1 MTDIGLLNKFRKEIM
16 GFAII
21 WVMIL
26 HCFSDYLCELKIPV
40 LSFVAKQGNLGVEIF
55 LFLSGIGLFFSMSK
69 DEKIM
74 PFYLRRIK
82 RVIIPWLI
90 ISCPYW
96 ILKSLIVDHD
106 GIFIFL
112 ENWSGASLWTKG
124 ITTVWYVSF
133 IVILYIT
140 YPLIYKLQKKNSFFI
155 VVLIGCAFAA
165 NIIML
170 IAAPDFYDLRE
181 IAFTR
186 VMIFLLGSLI
196 GEQLKKKSINSTKRT
211 LFFSYA
217 AVMLVMYVI
226 GTLSEECDLSWFSD
240 PVAKILIRFGGQG
253 VSIFVMMLL
262 CLLFEKTKMVGIKK
276 GLSFLGGIT
285 LEIYL
290 IHIFLCNIITRTGI
304 LNGYPMKFALMT
316 AVVVASVVIA
326 WIYSKLY
333 NSIVDRLEM
342 KNKKSAA

>member
-1 MTDIGLLNKFRKEIM
+1 MDISLLNKFRKEIM

-26 HCFSDYLCELKIPV
+26 HCFSDYICELGIPV

-96 ILKSLIVDHD
+96 ILKSIIVDHD
-106 GIFIFL
+106 SFLVFL

-133 IVILYIT
+133 IAILYFL
-140 YPLIYKLQKKNSFFI
+140 YPFIYKLQKKNSFFI
-155 VVLIGCAFAA
+155 ILLIGCAFAA
-165 NIIML
+165 NVIML
-170 IAAPDFYDLRE
+170 LAAPDFYDLRE

-196 GEQLKKKSINSTKRT
+196 GELLKNKNVTGTKRS
-211 LFFSYA
+211 LFFTYA
-217 AVMLVMYVI
+217 AVMLVMYII
-226 GTLSEECDLSWFSD
+226 GMLSDECNLNWFSD
-240 PVAKILIRFGGQG
+240 SVAKLFFRFGGQG
-253 VSIFVMMLL
+253 AGILVMMLL
-262 CLLFEKTKMVGIKK
+262 CLLFEKIKMARIKK

-290 IHIFLCNIITRTGI
+290 IHIFLCNIITRTGLI
-304 LNGYPMKFALMT
+304 DSKGYPIKFAVMT
-316 AVVVASVVIA
+316 AVVVASVIIA

-333 NSIVDRLEM
+333 NGIVDKLE
-342 KNKKSAA
+342 KKSAV